1 MKLFHHTVGKERE
14 REFEFKQP
22 KKRGIGRKRLLQF
35 GLMGTGYLAY
45 ESSVAPV
52 LRMVFPP
59 AIQNPETDIHAKDK
73 IYITKEQLYNG
84 VQLVTI
90 GDSISRGFQ
99 GYWSDVQRPSTE
111 NPPTPAT
118 KEIVDRLA
126 FNGIHW
132 PEPKIYAEPG
142 ETSSQIVEQVKRFI
156 LDAKKE
162 VAEAR
167 RRGKVPMPYIV
178 ELGEHGND
186 YREII
191 SNISNF
197 ESVKQIKEN
206 GIFNFDSLLDILA
219 VYPAFQQTTAT
230 IRDNAL
236 LCLNLLAQ
244 AKQDGIPIIG
254 VWQRLPYP
262 FDNIP
267 KVEFMPT
274 PARNKH
280 EEDLR
285 RKNGV
290 DTQDF
295 YPTKDPIV
303 QLGMHDVSYYA
314 YAAVK
319 EARKQFDMMGPSP
332 FPVPLVSTVGIESLN
347 NGTEHLSPIGN
358 QKVGEREMKHTAV
371 KGMGRTLASIAPKLP
386 PSSI

>member
-1 MKLFHHTVGKERE
+1 MKLFHHSAGKESKRDS
-14 REFEFKQP
+14 EFKRP
-22 KKRGIGRKRLLQF
+22 KKRGPGRRRVIQF
-35 GLMGTGYLAY
+35 GLLGTGYLAY

-59 AIQNPETDIHAKDK
+59 AIENPETDIHAKDK
-73 IYITKEQLYNG
+73 IYITKDQLYNG
-84 VQLVTI
+84 IQLVTI

-142 ETSSQIVEQVKRFI
+142 ETSLQIVEQVKRFI
-156 LDAKKE
+156 LDAKKD

-167 RRGKVPMPYIV
+167 RRGKKPMPYIV

-186 YREII
+186 FRELL
-191 SNISNF
+191 SDISNF
-197 ESVKQIKEN
+197 ENIKQIKEN
-206 GIFNFDSLLDILA
+206 GIYNFDSLLDILS
-219 VYPAFQQTTAT
+219 VYPDFQQTTVE
-230 IRDNAL
+230 IRNNAL
-236 LCLNLLAQ
+236 QCLTLLAE
-244 AKQDGIPIIG
+244 AKREGIPILG
-254 VWQRLPYP
+254 GWQRLPYP

-267 KVEFMPT
+267 KVEFIPT
-274 PARNKH
+274 PPRNKH

-290 DTQDF
+290 DTQNF
-295 YPTKDPIV
+295 YPTKDQIV
-303 QLGMHDVSYYA
+303 QLGMHDVSYYT

-319 EARKQFDMMGPSP
+319 DARKQFDMLGQSP
-332 FPVPLVSTVGIESLN
+332 FPVPLVSTVGIETLN
-347 NGTEHLSPIGN
+347 NGTEHLSPLGN
-358 QKVGEREMKHTAV
+358 QKVGEREMKHAV
-371 KGMGRTLASIAPKLP
+371 VRGMGRTLASVAPRIP
-386 PSSI
+386 TSST